1 MTFYPVGVFY
11 IFLTQFIV
19 YVENLES
26 VDSLLIALM
35 IWAFLVLYSISLN
48 IFGKFLLV
56 LVKVDTLSPVIILS
70 SYSFFMSSILMS

>member
-35 IWAFLVLYSISLN
+35 IWAFLVLYSIYLN

-70 SYSFFMSSILMS
+70 SYSFFMSSILML